1 MPEQRNQRDIG
12 RQGRKRRATLRRRP
26 QRKRPP
32 RLAEGPAVSATPGG
46 PAPLQQ
52 GAAERVAARRAA
64 RQEESPLRQALRRV
78 WLWVRLTGI
87 ALFVLLVVALVLF
100 YRQVSEVADAIVVQ
114 DVRTN
119 PSVATP
125 LLGGVNVLLIG
136 VDERPDH
143 PEEGVRSDT
152 LIVARLDGPGG
163 WVNLLSIPRD
173 TQTNVLDVGPTKINV
188 AYGQGYARATSLYWE
203 DTTPQQGGMALAA
216 ETVEGFFSTAANRH
230 VRVDYTAQIN
240 FDGFVQVIDALGG
253 ITIDVPKPIVD
264 EAYPTANYGIM
275 RVEFQPGPQRMD
287 GETALIYARTRH
299 ADSDFGRA
307 QRQQQVLRAIV
318 AELDNRG
325 WLGRVAALP
334 ALLKSIKGS
343 EGSPPPVLTTL
354 PIDRF
359 DVLFGLVLLVRGLG
373 PDSIGQIPINP
384 QTVPMTEVGTNL
396 LWDTGSLGNQVDKL
410 TQPPMVEVFPVEE

>member
-1 MPEQRNQRDIG
+1 M
-12 RQGRKRRATLRRRP
+12 
-26 QRKRPP
+26 
-32 RLAEGPAVSATPGG
+32 
-46 PAPLQQ
+46 
-52 GAAERVAARRAA
+52 AARRAA
-64 RQEESPLRQALRRV
+64 RQEESPFRRGVRRV
-78 WLWVRLTGI
+78 WLWVRLVGV

-100 YRQVSEVADAIVVQ
+100 YREVSDVADTIVVQ
-114 DVRTN
+114 DVRSN
-119 PSVATP
+119 PSAATP
-125 LLGGVNVLLIG
+125 LLGGVNLLLIG

-173 TQTNVLDVGPTKINV
+173 TQANVLDVGPTKINV
-188 AYGQGYARATSLYWE
+188 AYGQGYARATGLYWE

-230 VRVDYTAQIN
+230 VRVDYTAQVN

-253 ITIDVPKPIVD
+253 ITVDVPKPIID
-264 EAYPTANYGIM
+264 EAYPTENFGIM

-325 WLGRVAALP
+325 WVGRVAAMP

-343 EGSPPPVLTTL
+343 EGAPPPVLTTL
-354 PIDRF
+354 PIDRI
-359 DVLFGLVLLVRGLG
+359 DVLLGMVLLVRGLG
-373 PDSIGQIPINP
+373 PDSIGQIPLNP

-396 LWDTGSLGNQVDKL
+396 IWDTKGLGGQVDKL
-410 TQPPMVEVFPVEE
+410 TQPPMVEVYPVEE